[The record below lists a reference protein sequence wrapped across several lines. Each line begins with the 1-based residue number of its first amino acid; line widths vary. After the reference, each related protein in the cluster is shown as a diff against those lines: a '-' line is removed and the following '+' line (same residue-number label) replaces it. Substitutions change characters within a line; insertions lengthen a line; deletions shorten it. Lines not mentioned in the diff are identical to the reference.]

1 MKPILTAA
9 LLLVITVSIQAQ
21 TNLSVKA
28 GVNLLTARAYYNGQ
42 KQSVSF
48 VPGAIIGLQAS
59 TMFENNLYFSPF
71 VGYSGRGFEIKES
84 ATGGK
89 RRVMIHYAHL
99 ATLFSCHIHA
109 GKSNLLIVN
118 VGPTASLALA
128 GREKLALNGS
138 STSTGIKFSTSKG
151 YGLFDFGAHAGLSYQ
166 FNRLQVGAAY
176 DYGFV
181 NINNNEET
189 DKRNIRNRALSVS
202 VAYILRSWK

>member
-1 MKPILTAA
+1 MPTWL
-9 LLLVITVSIQAQ
+9 
-21 TNLSVKA
+21 
-28 GVNLLTARAYYNGQ
+28 
-42 KQSVSF
+42 
-48 VPGAIIGLQAS
+48 PC
-59 TMFENNLYFSPF
+59 SPVTF
-71 VGYSGRGFEIKES
+71 MR
-84 ATGGK
+84 
-89 RRVMIHYAHL
+89 
-99 ATLFSCHIHA
+99 

-128 GREKLALNGS
+128 GRENWS
-138 STSTGIKFSTSKG
+138 QRKFHQHQYKILHFKG